1 MHLFLQLSAW
11 LVLCLLFSHTMS
23 FYFCPTFVSLRVSS
37 GSNLL
42 ALPVF
47 VCSSVFQLNSR
58 ASFFRDLVFEWLPR
72 ERAEEMAEHIRHIR
86 LLCLVTLQGEDG
98 DTHFLHL
105 MCLLYTLCQVST
117 CSFLTVIFHLG
128 LARFNKPGHC
138 TCFCSFS
145 SFINWLLFL
154 KWKSLNMFKVKSAL
168 VRDYYLIAMAACWL
182 RIKSQLS

>member
-1 MHLFLQLSAW
+1 MTNAKFYRCIYFYISWHGLYYVCYFHINSHFLFCQTFDLLQ
-11 LVLCLLFSHTMS
+11 VS
-23 FYFCPTFVSLRVSS
+23 FGC
-37 GSNLL
+37 NLL

-58 ASFFRDLVFEWLPR
+58 ASFYRDLIFEWLPR

-98 DTHFLHL
+98 DTLFLHL

-128 LARFNKPGHC
+128 QAARFNKPGHC
-138 TCFCSFS
+138 TCFCIFS
-145 SFINWLLFL
+145 SFIN
-154 KWKSLNMFKVKSAL
+154 
-168 VRDYYLIAMAACWL
+168 
-182 RIKSQLS
+182 